1 MRISPTALSRSA
13 RIEGANLKD
22 IEKCLEFIIEAEKL
36 KNVLRRTKA
45 IGTDRYENSAEHSWQ
60 IALLAIVLA
69 KYSNKPIDIGRVVMM
84 LIVHDLGEIDADDVF
99 FFDEGR
105 ADAKEKERAGIERLC
120 TLLPAEAADLV
131 RGNWLEF
138 EDGDSTEAKF
148 ARAVDRV
155 MPILQ
160 NLSNGRQS
168 WIENG
173 VSREQILAK
182 TAYIADGSGAVWE
195 IIAERINLAFEADGV
210 SRDFD

>member
-1 MRISPTALSRSA
+1 MSRSA

-60 IALLAIVLA
+60 LALLAIVLA